1 MSQQVKR
8 FRLSLKHIVF
18 GGLGGSVGIMGII
31 FAGALY
37 VVETVRRPKKRGNF
51 DDYTF
56 SPYELD
62 LPAEAVSIPP
72 LHGDYQVSGWFI
84 PHPQATTTILVCP
97 GYRTPKSDLL
107 GMSAHLW
114 RAGHNVLTFDFYGH
128 GAAIGTP
135 ITLGYTEMNDFFGAV
150 DYAKQRAPQTRLGVI
165 AYSMGAS
172 IAIMCS
178 ARNTDIEALILDS
191 PFATHWGVI
200 DYNVRRVFHLPAAPF
215 VWTADYL
222 MWWRARYRFHQV
234 APLHDIAKIS
244 PRPILLIQGGKD
256 SIIDPQDGTLLYNA
270 AGEPKELWFVPEADH
285 CGAYFVDRVAYTKK
299 ALSFFEQYLMKPR
312 LQLVDPTDDGQQ
324 ATDDPDQNLSE
335 AS

>member
-1 MSQQVKR
+1 MFENVKR
-8 FRLSLKHIVF
+8 FRPSMKHMLY
-18 GGLGGSVGIMGII
+18 GGLGGSVGILGLI

-56 SPYELD
+56 SPYELN
-62 LPAEAVSIPP
+62 LPAEVVTFPP
-72 LHGDYQVSGWFI
+72 LHGEYQVSGWFF

-107 GMSAHLW
+107 GITAHLW
-114 RAGHNVLTFDFYGH
+114 RAGHNVLAFEYYGH
-128 GAAIGTP
+128 GSPIGAP
-135 ITLGYTEMNDFFGAV
+135 LTLGYSEINDFFGAV
-150 DYAKQRAPQTRLGVI
+150 DYAKKRAPQTRLGVV

-178 ARNTDIEALILDS
+178 ARNTDIEALVLDS
-191 PFATHWGVI
+191 PFATHWSVI
-200 DYNVRRVFHLPAAPF
+200 DYNVRRSFHLPSAPF

-234 APLHDIAKIS
+234 EPLREIANIS
-244 PRPILLIQGGKD
+244 PRPILLIHGGKD
-256 SIIDPQDGTLLYNA
+256 SIVDPNDATLLYNA
-270 AGEPKELWFVPEADH
+270 AGEPKELWFLPEADH
-285 CGAYFVDRVAYTKK
+285 CGAYFADRVAYTNKV
-299 ALSFFEQYLMKPR
+299 LNFFEQNLTRLR
-312 LQLVDPTDDGQQ
+312 LQLVEQTNDEQF
-324 ATDDPDQNLSE
+324 AANSSDQNLSE